1 MPKYKVLQ
9 SKIDENILKRNIEL
23 PIQFLIAK
31 ISNFTD
37 FIKKKV
43 NSQDEK
49 IQGLENRIK
58 VLETLLAKKI
68 LDD

>member
-37 FIKKKV
+37 FIK
-43 NSQDEK
+43 
-49 IQGLENRIK
+49 
-58 VLETLLAKKI
+58 
-68 LDD
+68 